1 MPTLENRGLSGISL
15 LPGKSNINCWP
26 FAAFCFW
33 HVKQLL
39 RTLQRADPVLF
50 SQTGLDIFLTK
61 MNHRL
66 MNIHNEQFGNMVL

>member
-39 RTLQRADPVLF
+39 ITLQRAARPLKIQSFFSNWSGHILDLDDP
-50 SQTGLDIFLTK
+50 QT
-61 MNHRL
+61 
-66 MNIHNEQFGNMVL
+66 NEHP